1 MTDAVTCCLLLGC
14 KRQIA
19 TFPRL
24 ESQDQTKGPDI
35 IGRLFPT
42 RLDIHGHD
50 ARSMSDQ
57 AASADND
64 AFAGLPCFGIVSKRV
79 IAHFLLYLKPPG
91 LLAFLL
97 RDGFVNINRHMKSTS
112 LNVKV
117 PFFLI

>member
-1 MTDAVTCCLLLGC
+1 MQSLALYFLAANGKWPHFRDWNHRIKPKV
-14 KRQIA
+14 
-19 TFPRL
+19 
-24 ESQDQTKGPDI
+24 PDI

-97 RDGFVNINRHMKSTS
+97 RDGFVNINRHMKSTF
-112 LNVKV
+112 LNVKL